1 MNTKMDDYIAF
12 VRSLEQN
19 QLETK
24 SVARLLHSLI
34 GMTTEVGELMTIL
47 KNYMVYKR
55 PIDWIK
61 FKDELGDLL
70 FYLTMSVDEVSSYDE
85 LIDINVAKLKARYPD
100 GFSYDRANNRDKTRE
115 ARAISDVE
123 YKSGS
128 RQEQFRMLNINQE
141 AKKR

>member
-1 MNTKMDDYIAF
+1 MNTKMDNYITF

-34 GMTTEVGELMTIL
+34 GMTTEIGELMTIL
-47 KNYMVYKR
+47 KNYMIYKR

-85 LIDINVAKLKARYPD
+85 LININMAKLKTRYSD
-100 GFSYDRANNRDKTRE
+100 GFSYNQANNRDKE
-115 ARAISDVE
+115 KEMKAI
-123 YKSGS
+123 
-128 RQEQFRMLNINQE
+128 LNAE
-141 AKKR
+141 CGGDKGDKK